1 MRVLEFVGLH
11 VLPQGL
17 DDHGPRLSVDP
28 QQPGKSGVQLK
39 LRRLEKEQFVPLL
52 TVTHNVEWCH
62 LLVVSE
68 EQGLRLE

>member
-17 DDHGPRLSVDP
+17 NDHGPRLSVDP

-39 LRRLEKEQFVPLL
+39 LRRLEKEQFVPLVK
-52 TVTHNVEWCH
+52 VTHIY
-62 LLVVSE
+62 
-68 EQGLRLE
+68 